1 VVPGPTVEERLT
13 VRFIIA
19 KTEHIPRSASI
30 VVVMPA
36 EDHAIVQQFLANQ
49 LKVFR

>member
-1 VVPGPTVEERLT
+1 VISGPTVEECLT

-19 KTEHIPRSASI
+19 KTEHIPGSAAI
-30 VVVMPA
+30 VIVMPA